1 LFGGNPEETGLSD
14 KIVAHA
20 EELARTSDVP
30 VTMIVIDH
38 ARLAMAGDP
47 NDAEAVTQLT
57 RVLTSI
63 AQRTGAA
70 VFLLAHSPKA
80 VITKSGSEITAAD
93 IAGSGA
99 FVDNARSA
107 FMLYGMRED
116 EAKAFDLEGG
126 EHSNFVRLRNVKANY
141 AATGESQ
148 WFKRVAL
155 PNWGIAVLEN
165 VMLFPSVGAINSG
178 KSALRRRILDALNAK
193 PGGVTARALRDKA
206 GKGSTLGASEK
217 VIRAELD
224 KMLEDGQILRRPPTD
239 EERRIHRLSGQVRE
253 VLVSA

>member
-1 LFGGNPEETGLSD
+1 LS
-14 KIVAHA
+14 
-20 EELARTSDVP
+20 LTSDVP

-38 ARLAMAGDP
+38 ARLSMAGDP

-70 VFLLAHSPKA
+70 VFLLAHSPKT
-80 VITKSGSEITAAD
+80 VITKSGSEISAAD

-116 EAKAFDLEGG
+116 EAKALDLEG
-126 EHSNFVRLRNVKANY
+126 EDHSNFVRLRNVKANY

-148 WFKRVAL
+148 WFKRVPL
-155 PNWGIAVLEN
+155 PDWGVAVLEN
-165 VMLFPSVGAINSG
+165 VLLFPSKGSINTG
-178 KSALRRRILDALNAK
+178 KSDLRRRILDTVKAK
-193 PGGVTARALRDKA
+193 PGGVSARALRDKA
-206 GKGSTLGASEK
+206 GKDGELGASEK
-217 VIRAELD
+217 SIRAEIEA
-224 KMLEDGQILRRPPTD
+224 MVEEGVIRRRSPTA

-253 VLVSA
+253 VLIAA